1 MAETK
6 VCDNCDAEIGVS
18 ETKCPKCGT
27 ELAELDEIASA
38 VERGQ
43 AILDKRRKRNAPPAP
58 PAPVET
64 VRKGLARLRE
74 LGRPFVKK

>member
-43 AILDKRRKRNAPPAP
+43 SILEKRRKRNTPPVAAPAESP
-58 PAPVET
+58 
-64 VRKGLARLRE
+64 RKGLARFRE